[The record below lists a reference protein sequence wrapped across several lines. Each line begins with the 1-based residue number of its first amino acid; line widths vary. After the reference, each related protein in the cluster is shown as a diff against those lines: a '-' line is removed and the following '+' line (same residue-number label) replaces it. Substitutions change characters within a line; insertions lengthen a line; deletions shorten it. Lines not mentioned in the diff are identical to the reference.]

1 MKKKEQL
8 VIPFRLDDMET
19 LQWAVFPENYDS
31 NENNIQI
38 GFDFTFGINFDV
50 KAIQC
55 IPKIT
60 LLQSDKSFLTLEVAF
75 LFSIEEK
82 AWVKMIS
89 DNKLSIPKGLK
100 EHFLVISVGTLRG
113 VLFEKTHSG
122 KTGIEKIILP
132 TIDVRNDTG
141 GDIVFDLSEE

>member
-1 MKKKEQL
+1 MGKEEQA
-8 VIPFRLDDMET
+8 VILFRLDDMDT
-19 LQWAVFPENYDS
+19 LQWAVFPENYNKD
-31 NENNIQI
+31 ENNTQI
-38 GFDFTFGINFDV
+38 GFDFTFGINPDV

-60 LLQSDKSFLTLEVAF
+60 LFQNEKSFLTLEVAF

-82 AWVKMIS
+82 DWIKMIS

-113 VLFEKTHSG
+113 ALFEKTQSS

-132 TIDVRNDTG
+132 TLDVRHDTG
-141 GDIVFDLSEE
+141 NDIVFDLAEE